1 MTAAEAIVVGAGP
14 NGLVAALFLA
24 RAGLAVDVYEAS
36 DQPGG
41 GCRTAALTLPGFR
54 HDVCSA
60 VHPLLMASPAF
71 RDIDLS
77 ARGVRLLT
85 PPVAFAHPLGGTR
98 AVSVGP
104 VVTDVARAL
113 GVDERAYTQL
123 FTPLVRDLDKILPA
137 FLGSMRD
144 MPSHPVAAGGFAL
157 RGLSSARNLA
167 RRFRT
172 DEGRALVA
180 GAAAHS
186 MLPLTAPLSGVFP
199 RLFTALAHRH
209 GWPVVEG
216 GSAAIVDALVAELTA
231 AGGRLETNRRIK
243 RLDELPPAR
252 TVVLDVTPRQLIEM
266 AGDSLPPRYG
276 RALAR
281 YRYGPG
287 VCKVDWA
294 LRGPVPW
301 SAEICRETATVHV
314 GGTFEEIARSEA
326 DVSAGRHP
334 DRPYCLVT
342 QPCVVDP
349 GRAPSGRHTLWAYC
363 HVPNGSPVDMTEQIE
378 SQIERFA
385 PGFRDLILARSTFT
399 AVAAEE
405 HNPSYVGGD
414 INAGAATLR
423 QMVFRPT
430 ARWNPYRTAMKG
442 VYLCSAATPPGGGV
456 HGMCGLGAAR
466 AVLGDLGHDGTH
478 SAT

>member
-1 MTAAEAIVVGAGP
+1 MSAADAIVVGAGP
-14 NGLVAALFLA
+14 NGLVAALLLA
-24 RAGLAVDVYEAS
+24 RAGLAVDLYEAANE
-36 DQPGG
+36 PGG

-60 VHPLLMASPAF
+60 VHPLLLASPAF

-77 ARGVRLLT
+77 AHGVRLLT

-98 AVSVGP
+98 AVSVGS
-104 VVTDVARAL
+104 VVADVARAL
-113 GVDERAYTQL
+113 GTDGGAYTQL
-123 FTPLVRDLDKILPA
+123 FAPLIRDLDKVLPA
-137 FLGSMRD
+137 FLGSMRE
-144 MPSHPVAAGGFAL
+144 MPSHPIAAGGFAL
-157 RGLSSARNLA
+157 RGLPSAQHLA
-167 RRFRT
+167 KRFST
-172 DEGRALVA
+172 EEGRALVA
-180 GAAAHS
+180 GTAAHS

-199 RLFTALAHRH
+199 RLFIALAHRY

-216 GSAAIVDALVAELTA
+216 GSAAIVDALVAELIA
-231 AGGRLETNRRIK
+231 AGGRLETNCRIK
-243 RLDELPPAR
+243 RLEELPPAR
-252 TVVLDVTPRQLIEM
+252 AIVLDVTPRQLLEM
-266 AGDSLPPRYG
+266 AGDSLPSRYG
-276 RALAR
+276 HALAR

-301 SAEICRETATVHV
+301 SAETCRQTATVHV

-326 DVSAGRHP
+326 DVNAGRHP

-349 GRAPSGRHTLWAYC
+349 GRAPNGRHTLWAYC
-363 HVPNGSPVDMTEQIE
+363 HVPNGSPVDMTGRIE
-378 SQIERFA
+378 AQIERFA
-385 PGFRDLILARSTFT
+385 PGFRDLILDRSTFT
-399 AVAAEE
+399 AVATEE

-466 AVLGDLGHDGTH
+466 AALHDLGTDGAN
-478 SAT
+478 AT

>member
-1 MTAAEAIVVGAGP
+1 MSIGPDVG
-14 NGLVAALFLA
+14 
-24 RAGLAVDVYEAS
+24 
-36 DQPGG
+36 
-41 GCRTAALTLPGFR
+41 
-54 HDVCSA
+54 
-60 VHPLLMASPAF
+60 
-71 RDIDLS
+71 
-77 ARGVRLLT
+77 
-85 PPVAFAHPLGGTR
+85 
-98 AVSVGP
+98 
-104 VVTDVARAL
+104 DVARSL
-113 GVDERAYTQL
+113 GTDGPAYTRL
-123 FTPLVRDLDKILPA
+123 FAPLVENLDNILPA
-137 FLGSMRD
+137 FLGSIRGI
-144 MPSHPVAAGGFAL
+144 PTHPLAAAGFAL
-157 RGLSSARNLA
+157 RGLSSAQRLA
-167 RRFRT
+167 RRFHT

-180 GAAAHS
+180 GTAAHS
-186 MLPLTAPLSGVFP
+186 MLPLSAPLSGVFP

-216 GSAAIVDALVAELTA
+216 GSSAIVDALLAELAA
-231 AGGRLETNRRIK
+231 AGGRIETGCLVK

-252 TVVLDVTPRQLIEM
+252 AVLLDVTPRQLIEM
-266 AGDSLPPRYG
+266 AGESLPSGYG

-301 SAEICRETATVHV
+301 SAEGCREAVTVHV

-326 DVSAGRHP
+326 DVNAGRHP
-334 DRPYCLVT
+334 ERPYCLVT

-349 GRAPSGRHTLWAYC
+349 ERAPAGRQTLWAYC
-363 HVPNGSPVDMTEQIE
+363 HVPNGSSVDMTERIE

-385 PGFRDLILARSTFT
+385 PGFRDLVLARSTFT
-399 AVAAEE
+399 AVDAQE

-423 QMVFRPT
+423 QMILRPT

-456 HGMCGLGAAR
+456 HGMCGLGAAQ
-466 AVLGDLGHDGTH
+466 AALHDLGRHEN
-478 SAT
+478 ATRET